1 MYNHILEELQKVLQE
16 LDQIPVSGLATIK
29 MANAIISL
37 NELGREMQEKIQEE
51 KEEENIKE
59 TK

>member
-29 MANAIISL
+29 MANAIIGL
-37 NELGREMQEKIQEE
+37 NELGREIQEKIQEE

>member
-29 MANAIISL
+29 MANAIIGL
-37 NELGREMQEKIQEE
+37 NELGREIQEKIQEK

-59 TK
+59 IK